1 MLKLYNTLTRKK
13 ETFKPIKPREAGI
26 YSCGLTV
33 YGFGHIGNYRAF
45 ITADILK
52 RTLEFLGYKV
62 IHVTNITD
70 VDDKTIKNSIQQKK
84 TLKQYTEP
92 YTKAF
97 FEDCESLNIE
107 KSDFYP
113 KATEHIKEMV
123 EIIKK
128 LLEKEIAYKTEDGIY
143 FNIKKFKDYGKLAGI
158 KTCNLKAGAS
168 KRVLKDEYDKDNVQD
183 FALWKFWTK
192 QDGDVF
198 WETEIGKGRPGWH
211 IECSAM
217 SSKYLGNNFDIHTG
231 GIDLVFPHHQ
241 NEIAQSEA
249 SSEEKFVNY
258 WVHNEWLLVDGKKM
272 SKSLG
277 NFYTLRDIIN
287 KGYNPLYLRYFY
299 LTSSYRKPL
308 DFTFENLENAKN
320 SLERLKNI
328 INENKDDKKTNKEY
342 LDKFKKAIEDDLNA
356 PQALAILWEL
366 VRDEKAEGKIEAIK
380 KIDSVLGLNLLKK
393 EKLEI
398 PEEIKKLAD
407 EREKARKN
415 KDFKKS
421 DELRNKLKQ
430 KGWQVDDALGGQR
443 LKKI

>member
-1 MLKLYNTLTRKK
+1 M
-13 ETFKPIKPREAGI
+13 
-26 YSCGLTV
+26 TV
-33 YGFGHIGNYRAF
+33 YGLGHIGNYRAF
-45 ITADILK
+45 ITADTLK
-52 RTLEFLGYKV
+52 RTLGFLGYKV
-62 IHVTNITD
+62 THVTNITD
-70 VDDKTIKNSIQQKK
+70 VDDKTIKNSIEQKK
-84 TLKQYTEP
+84 TLKEYTEP
-92 YTKAF
+92 YAKAF
-97 FEDCESLNIE
+97 FEDCKALNIE
-107 KSDFYP
+107 KSDYYP

-123 EIIKK
+123 AIVKK
-128 LLEKEIAYKTEDGIY
+128 LLEKGIAYKTEDGIY

-192 QDGDVF
+192 EDGDVF
-198 WETEIGKGRPGWH
+198 WNTEIGKGRPGWH

-217 SSKYLGNNFDIHTG
+217 SSKYLGEHFDIHMG

-249 SSEEKFVNY
+249 ANGKKFVNY

-287 KGYNPLYLRYFY
+287 KGYNPLFLRYLY
-299 LTSSYRKPL
+299 LTVNYRKPL
-308 DFTFENLENAKN
+308 DFTLENLENSKN

-328 INENKDDKKTNKEY
+328 ISEIKDDKKTNKEY
-342 LDKFKKAIEDDLNA
+342 MEKFSKAMEDDLNT
-356 PQALAILWEL
+356 PQALAVLWEL
-366 VRDEKAEGKIEAIK
+366 VRDEKAEGKTKTIE
-380 KIDSVLGLNLLKK
+380 KIDGVLGLNLLKK
-393 EKLEI
+393 EKIEI
-398 PEEIKKLAD
+398 PAEIKKLAD
-407 EREKARKN
+407 EREKARKQ
-415 KDFKKS
+415 KDFKKG

-430 KGWQVDDALGGQR
+430 KGWQVDDAPEGQR